1 MKSAK
6 SIPHPIDVAA
16 GAELR
21 AARKQANV
29 SQEALAQSVGL
40 TFQQIQKY
48 ENGTNRISLSKLV
61 AMADRIGVDPADIV
75 RAARETVEAEK
86 KRGAV

>member
-1 MKSAK
+1 MK
-6 SIPHPIDVAA
+6 SIPNPIDVAA

-21 AARKQANV
+21 AARKQAGI
-29 SQEALAQSVGL
+29 SQEKLAQSVEL

-61 AMADRIGVDPADIV
+61 AMAECIGVDPADIV
-75 RAARETVEAEK
+75 RAARDRVEAEK
-86 KRGAV
+86 AATA